1 MKKQLYVINLA
12 LRYKDGDTFKVEN
25 DTLFAEELPTEKT
38 AKEMAIKYSCDV
50 MINVVGTMNVWSDE
64 KQKANFLVAYLPE
77 PKEVEEDGIRE

>member
-25 DTLFAEELPTEKT
+25 DTLFAEELPTEET

-50 MINVVGTMNVWSDE
+50 LINVVGTMNVWSDE
-64 KQKANFLVAYLPE
+64 KQKANSFVAYLPE
-77 PKEVEEDGIRE
+77 AKEVEEDGI